1 MKCALILLALCAS
14 SAAAGKVLRGAKEKP
29 VDRTSPQELIA
40 KFNKALP
47 GLLPKGSG
55 ATKGVVAAASEFGND
70 LVKLDGP
77 TSPFTF
83 HTTYADKVQ
92 LDEAKKDLVMYL
104 TAMYAE
110 AELMKAET
118 TGEEKDVETQKKEL
132 RTLSQK
138 VDETVEDM
146 VKTGLIRMQE
156 THSAEYDEYLRK
168 KRAMEARVKEDLE
181 MKKLSKHGHRRGL
194 HYDVSA
200 YQPGGR
206 IYEKHQKAKKARRA
220 EKRMWTRW
228 GKEVPNVRLSAI
240 TNLFYPNIRFNLM
253 VREIFDSFDK
263 NHDAMLN
270 MEEYND
276 LERLVDGESGVF
288 PSEEEFKVLTD
299 AVDEMAET
307 HGGSKKG
314 PPSLSFN
321 QVNELYLNPSIQ
333 EKFNTQL
340 ARDYF
345 PLLKEE
351 KVPGRA
357 IQPDASKKNDA
368 RELALLTMVGKT
380 NAKDLSEVPLMD
392 AASLRREMGSNML
405 KQASSM
411 MA

>member
-14 SAAAGKVLRGAKEKP
+14 PAAAGKVLRGAKEKP

-70 LVKLDGP
+70 LVKFDGP

-138 VDETVEDM
+138 VDETIEDM

-156 THSAEYDEYLRK
+156 THSAEYDEYLLK
-168 KRAMEARVKEDLE
+168 KRAMERRIKEDIE
-181 MKKLSKHGHRRGL
+181 IRKTWGKGHRQGY
-194 HYDVSA
+194 HWDSSA
-200 YQPGGR
+200 YQPGGHV
-206 IYEKHQKAKKARRA
+206 YEKQMRATKRRWA
-220 EKRMWTRW
+220 
-228 GKEVPNVRLSAI
+228 KEVPNVRLSAI
-240 TNLFYPNIRFNLM
+240 TNLFYPSIRFNTM
-253 VREIFDSFDK
+253 VREIFDAFDK
-263 NHDAMLN
+263 NDDGVLN

-288 PSEEEFKVLTD
+288 PSEEEFRVLTD
-299 AVDEMAET
+299 AVDEMAS
-307 HGGSKKG
+307 GRSKGSSKG
-314 PPSLSFN
+314 PAHLSFN
-321 QVNELYLNPSIQ
+321 QVNELYQNPGIQ

-345 PLLKEE
+345 TLLKAE
-351 KVPGRA
+351 KV
-357 IQPDASKKNDA
+357 K
-368 RELALLTMVGKT
+368 GKAVKRT
-380 NAKDLSEVPLMD
+380 
-392 AASLRREMGSNML
+392 RRRRTTR
-405 KQASSM
+405 
-411 MA
+411 